1 MHDVC
6 RCVCVCV
13 LFFWCCLNPVRLLLE
28 SFSHRGV
35 GDVDLLVDRAGG
47 GKLLPG
53 VRGVQVPPQV
63 RQRLRDAEVS
73 VF

>member
-1 MHDVC
+1 MH
-6 RCVCVCV
+6 
-13 LFFWCCLNPVRLLLE
+13 PVVLLLE
-28 SFSHRGV
+28 SFSDRGV

-47 GKLLPG
+47 GKLVSG
-53 VRGVQVPPQV
+53 VRSVQVPPEV